1 MNIVSF
7 NESENKQAADDSN
20 FMHSIRNFRLAIIDA
35 AQEESWTQL
44 LEIDQQLR
52 VLLEGG
58 QSQPSKVSEHEILEL
73 GRVLECYQS
82 VIVDLQERQKD
93 LSRQA
98 DELNK
103 AKRGAISYLSCAK
116 N

>member
-1 MNIVSF
+1 VNIVSLS
-7 NESENKQAADDSN
+7 ESDKNQASDDTS
-20 FMHSIRNFRLAIIDA
+20 FLHSIRNFRLAIIDA
-35 AQEESWTQL
+35 AQEESWNQI

-58 QSQPSKVSEHEILEL
+58 DSKEATASEHEIEEL

-82 VIVDLQERQKD
+82 VIDDLQERQKD

-103 AKRGAISYLSCAK
+103 AKRSAISYLNCAK
-116 N
+116 

>member
-1 MNIVSF
+1 MNIVSL
-7 NESENKQAADDSN
+7 NESEKKQAVEDSA

-35 AQEESWTQL
+35 AQEESWNQI

-58 QSQPSKVSEHEILEL
+58 ESKAATASEHEIAEL

-82 VIVDLQERQKD
+82 VIDDLQERQKD

-103 AKRGAISYLSCAK
+103 AKRSAISYLNCAK
-116 N
+116 